1 VKNEMAFQ
9 ETIRVPEDRI
19 GVIVGRNGKV
29 RRRIEQLTNV
39 KLNIDSEGAVT
50 ISNPQASEDPVLAWK
65 ARDIV
70 RAIARGFSPK
80 NALSLIDEDMM
91 LIIISLREAVGT
103 SPSQL
108 KRVSGRIIGEN
119 GRTRRVIEQVTET
132 KITIYGRTVSII
144 GMNPGLDYARR
155 AIDMLI
161 SGAPHSAV
169 YSRLER
175 MRRDMNRQSAELWE
189 DTDL

>member
-1 VKNEMAFQ
+1 MRIRVSFK
-9 ETIRVPEDRI
+9 ETIRVPIDRV
-19 GVIVGRNGKV
+19 GVLVGRNGRV
-29 RRRIEQLTNV
+29 RKRIEQLTNV
-39 KLNIDSEGAVT
+39 TLDVDPEGIVT
-50 ISNPQASEDPVLAWK
+50 ISNPVVSEDPILAWK

-80 NALSLIDEDMM
+80 NALTLIDEDMM
-91 LIIISLREAVGT
+91 LLVISLREAVGT
-103 SPSQL
+103 SPNQL

-119 GRTRRVIEQVTET
+119 GRTRRAIEQITGT
-132 KITIYGRTVSII
+132 KVTIYGRTVSII

-175 MRRDMNRQSAELWE
+175 MRREMNRQEAELWE
-189 DTDL
+189 TTDL

>member
-1 VKNEMAFQ
+1 MAFQ
-9 ETIRVPEDRI
+9 ETIRVPADRI
-19 GVIVGRNGKV
+19 GVVVGRNGKV
-29 RRRIEQLTNV
+29 RRRIEKLTNV
-39 KLNIDSEGAVT
+39 KLNIDSEGSVT
-50 ISNPQASEDPVLAWK
+50 IRSPVQSEDPILAWK

-80 NALSLIDEDMM
+80 NALSLVDEDMM
-91 LIIISLREAVGT
+91 LIIVSLREAVGT

-132 KITIYGRTVSII
+132 KITIYGRTVGII

-155 AIDMLI
+155 AVDMLI

-169 YSRLER
+169 YARLER

>member
-1 VKNEMAFQ
+1 MAFQ
-9 ETIRVPEDRI
+9 ETIRVPADRV

-39 KLNIDSEGAVT
+39 KLNIDSEGTVT
-50 ISNPQASEDPVLAWK
+50 ISNPTASDDPVLAWK

-91 LIIISLREAVGT
+91 LIIISLRESVGT

-108 KRVSGRIIGEN
+108 KRVAGRIIGEN

-132 KITIYGRTVSII
+132 KITVYGRTVSLI

-155 AIDMLI
+155 AVDMLI

-175 MRRDMNRQSAELWE
+175 MRRDLNRQRSELWE

>member
-1 VKNEMAFQ
+1 VKNKMAFQ
-9 ETIRVPEDRI
+9 ETIRVPVDRI
-19 GVIVGRNGKV
+19 GVIVGRDGKV
-29 RRRIEQLTNV
+29 RKRIEQLTNV
-39 KLNIDSEGAVT
+39 KLDVDSEGAVT
-50 ISNPQASEDPVLAWK
+50 ISRSEDSEDPVLAWK

-80 NALSLIDEDMM
+80 NAMTLIDEDTM
-91 LIIISLREAVGT
+91 LVVISLRESVGT

-108 KRVSGRIIGEN
+108 KRVAGRIIGER

-132 KITIYGRTVSII
+132 KIVVYGRTVAII
-144 GMNPGLDYARR
+144 GINPGLDYAQR

-161 SGAPHSAV
+161 QGAPHSAV

-175 MRRDMNRQSAELWE
+175 MRRDLNRQRSELWE